1 VKKGKLEDAQTR
13 AANIMAMFHSIQ
25 GYEYSMETYLKVE
38 EAMGVIGMSLP
49 T

>member
-1 VKKGKLEDAQTR
+1 
-13 AANIMAMFHSIQ
+13 MAMFHSIQ